1 MTVLTTARLSLT
13 PMTVADFDDLCRL
26 WRDEAFTG
34 QIGLPVMLPETV
46 WLRLLRDIGHWQV
59 MGVGNWAVR
68 RRDDGAWLGTV
79 GIFDYRR
86 DLVPAFG
93 DLEVGWGL
101 DPAFQGQ
108 GYAFEAATE
117 ALRYADEGL
126 NLARTTCMI
135 AEDNTASFRLAEK
148 LGFRRWCMGDLRG
161 EKIQLLERMRK

>member
-26 WRDEAFTG
+26 WRNEDFTR
-34 QIGLPVMLPETV
+34 QIGLPAMTSETV

-68 RRDDGAWLGTV
+68 RLEDGVWLGTV

-93 DLEVGWGL
+93 DLELGWGL

-108 GYAFEAATE
+108 GYAFEAVTE
-117 ALRYADEGL
+117 ALRHADEDL
-126 NLARTTCMI
+126 RLARTTCMI
-135 AEDNTASFRLAEK
+135 APDNAASFRLAAK
-148 LGFRRWCMGDLRG
+148 VGFTPWVEGDLRG
-161 EKIQLLERMRK
+161 EKIQLLERLRK